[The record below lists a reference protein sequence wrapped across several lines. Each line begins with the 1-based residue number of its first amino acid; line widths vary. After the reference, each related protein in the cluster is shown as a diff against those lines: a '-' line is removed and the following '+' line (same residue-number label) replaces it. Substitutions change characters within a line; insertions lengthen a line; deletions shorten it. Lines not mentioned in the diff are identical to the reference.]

1 MTNPYTEP
9 FGDKPPL
16 VERQCWPD
24 VMELCS
30 DTDPLALRGALI
42 KWLAEESHVALRGA
56 LITWLADE
64 SHDEMEIRLAGD
76 WSVAWWIDEGDE
88 IVRAM
93 CWGPTLDDALNAACH
108 AALDARERGRE

>member
-42 KWLAEESHVALRGA
+42 R
-56 LITWLADE
+56 WLADE